1 MGEAV
6 LFDLDDTL
14 VDLQYAR
21 RQGLRAV
28 QEILPALKPVPLE
41 ELELVHDEKL
51 RANYWQMMEG
61 SLSDEEAG
69 REHMRGICRHY
80 GLETDAAVDAAAG
93 YHRALQEN
101 SRLVPGVEALLD
113 SLRGRM
119 KIGVVTNG
127 QSRHQRDKLEFFD
140 LLPLDALSISEEVG
154 AAKPD
159 PQIFQ
164 SALVQLGVRT
174 VTMIGDSWENDI
186 LGATTSGMAAVWLNR
201 YRRTCPDPS
210 LAVEIGGFEPM
221 EHILQILEST
231 SKQKD

>member
-21 RQGLRAV
+21 RHGLCTV
-28 QEILPALKPVPLE
+28 QEIVPALKPVPLE
-41 ELELVHDEKL
+41 ELELVHDGEL
-51 RANYWQMMEG
+51 RANYRRMLDG
-61 SLSDEEAG
+61 SLSEEEAG

-80 GLETDAAVDAAAG
+80 GLETDAAAEAAEA
-93 YHRALQEN
+93 YLRALQEN
-101 SRLVPGVEALLD
+101 SRLVPGVEALLE

-127 QSRHQRDKLEFFD
+127 SSRHQRDKLEFFD
-140 LLPLDALSISEEVG
+140 LLPLDALAISEEVG

-164 SALVQLGVRT
+164 YALAQFGGPT
-174 VTMIGDSWENDI
+174 ATMIGDSWENDI
-186 LGATTSGMAAVWLNR
+186 LGATGSGMKAIWLNR

-210 LAVEIGGFEPM
+210 LAVEIGGLEPA
-221 EHILQILEST
+221 ENILRILEST
-231 SKQKD
+231 SKQQD

>member
-1 MGEAV
+1 MIDAV

-80 GLETDAAVDAAAG
+80 GLETDAAVDAAAR

-140 LLPLDALSISEEVG
+140 LLPLDALAISDEVG

-231 SKQKD
+231 SRQKD

>member
-1 MGEAV
+1 MSEAV

-21 RQGLRAV
+21 RHGLRAV
-28 QEILPALKPVPLE
+28 QEMLTALKPVPLE
-41 ELELVHDEKL
+41 ELELVHDEQL
-51 RANYWQMMEG
+51 RINYRRILDG
-61 SLSDEEAG
+61 SLSEEEAG
-69 REHMRGICRHY
+69 HEHMCGICRHY
-80 GLETDAAVDAAAG
+80 GLETYVATDAADA
-93 YHRALQEN
+93 YLRAQQEN
-101 SRLVPGVEALLD
+101 SRLVPGVEALLE

-127 QSRHQRDKLEFFD
+127 SSRHQRDKLEYFD
-140 LLPLDALSISEEVG
+140 LLPLDALAISEEVS

-164 SALVQLGVRT
+164 NALTQLGVRT

-186 LGATTSGMAAVWLNR
+186 LGATGCGMAAVWLNR

-210 LAVEIGGFEPM
+210 LAVEIGGFEPL
-221 EHILQILEST
+221 ENILQILEST

>member
-21 RQGLRAV
+21 RYGLRAV

-41 ELELVHDEKL
+41 ELELVHDEQL
-51 RANYWQMMEG
+51 RANYWRMMEG

-69 REHMRGICRHY
+69 CEHMRGICRHY
-80 GLETDAAVDAAAG
+80 GLETDAAVDAADR

-101 SRLVPGVEALLD
+101 SRLVPGVEALLE

-119 KIGVVTNG
+119 KVGVVTNG
-127 QSRHQRDKLEFFD
+127 RSQHQRDKLEYLD
-140 LLPLDALSISEEVG
+140 LLPLDALAISEEVC

-164 SALVQLGVRT
+164 YALAQLGVRS

-186 LGATTSGMAAVWLNR
+186 LGATGNGMKAIWLNR

-210 LAVEIGGFEPM
+210 LAIEINGFEPV
-221 EHILQILEST
+221 ENILRILES
-231 SKQKD
+231 SS